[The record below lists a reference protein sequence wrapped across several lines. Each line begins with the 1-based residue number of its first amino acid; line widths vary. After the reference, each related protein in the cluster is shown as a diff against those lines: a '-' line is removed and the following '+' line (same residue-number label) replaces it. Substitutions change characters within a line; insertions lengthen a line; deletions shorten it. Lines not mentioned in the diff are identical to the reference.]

1 MQKFLL
7 MSILIATVVIPMIA
21 ASDRSAIR
29 GFRRAVVWMAA
40 FNLFY
45 LFAIVYVWPRL
56 PS

>member
-29 GFRRAVVWMAA
+29 GFRRTVVWMAA